1 MTGTGVK
8 GSGKFGVEGIGIG
21 AADPPDPDAV
31 GVVGRSDRGGGVEGH
46 STSNIGVYGESQSQI
61 GVSGKGEPFGVRGTS
76 GSDRGGGVE
85 GFSQNAGVGVSGSSV
100 LGGGVEGH
108 SQNAGVGVSGSSV
121 RGIGVLGE
129 GQTED
134 GVRGH
139 AQDAGH
145 AGVAG
150 LNFGSGQGIYGESH
164 SGLAGDFN
172 GNVRITGA
180 IVSSFAS
187 SKIDHPLDPENRYLY
202 HSSVESPDMLNVY
215 SGNATTDANGDA
227 IVTMP
232 DYFEALNQDFRYQ
245 LTVIKDFA
253 QAIIAS
259 EITDNSFEIK
269 TDKPHVKVSWMVTG
283 IRQDAYANAH
293 RLSVEEDKPAEEHG
307 RYLHPELWGKPKEAG
322 IGRWSVRPQKQL
334 DQVSQ
339 SGPESLG

>member
-1 MTGTGVK
+1 
-8 GSGKFGVEGIGIG
+8 
-21 AADPPDPDAV
+21 
-31 GVVGRSDRGGGVEGH
+31 
-46 STSNIGVYGESQSQI
+46 
-61 GVSGKGEPFGVRGTS
+61 
-76 GSDRGGGVE
+76 
-85 GFSQNAGVGVSGSSV
+85 
-100 LGGGVEGH
+100 
-108 SQNAGVGVSGSSV
+108 
-121 RGIGVLGE
+121 
-129 GQTED
+129 
-134 GVRGH
+134 
-139 AQDAGH
+139 
-145 AGVAG
+145 
-150 LNFGSGQGIYGESH
+150 
-164 SGLAGDFN
+164 
-172 GNVRITGA
+172 
-180 IVSSFAS
+180 
-187 SKIDHPLDPENRYLY
+187 
-202 HSSVESPDMLNVY
+202 MLNVY

-334 DQVSQ
+334 DQKSQ
-339 SGPESLG
+339 SEPEPDSARRDTTL